1 MDWAWIVPLTT
12 TKYTQKDLKPITCNL
27 TPTNIKAMEKF
38 KQLRNIFKGDSI
50 IWMIFFLLCI
60 TSVLEVYSSS
70 SILGYKTGNYWY
82 AALYHTLLLGVGLV
96 AMVCVLNVPCRY
108 FKVMTPLMVPFS
120 WILLVLVYLIGT
132 KENDAA
138 RWIKLF
144 GIIPLQPSE
153 IAKGTMVLATAHILS
168 QLQTPDG
175 AHPKAFKYVCITAG
189 ILIALV
195 FPENFSTAALMGVV
209 VFIMMIIGR
218 VPMRQIGYLCTAVA
232 VVAVAAVMLVFV
244 LGKSKDQLVQ
254 DNKAQERQ
262 YTEVV
267 TKGTQTEQKATP
279 KRKGVLHRLDLWK
292 DRVEDFL
299 DNKYVAPKEYD
310 LDKNG
315 QVGHANIAISSCNI
329 VGKGPGNSEQR
340 DFLPLAF
347 SDFIYAIIFEELGW
361 FGAAFVAML
370 YISLL
375 FRTGYIAGQCEN
387 TFPAYLAMGLA
398 LMIVVQALFNMC
410 VAVGLAPVTGQPLPL
425 ISKGGTSSIIN
436 CIYIGVILSVS
447 RTAKKRSDRATVM
460 AKAQKA

>member
-1 MDWAWIVPLTT
+1 MDRL
-12 TKYTQKDLKPITCNL
+12 
-27 TPTNIKAMEKF
+27 

-50 IWMIFFLLCI
+50 IWMIFFLLCVI
-60 TSVLEVYSSS
+60 SILEVYSSS

-82 AALYHTLLLGVGLV
+82 AAFYHTALLGVGLMV
-96 AMVCVLNVPCRY
+96 MVCVLNVPCRY
-108 FKVMTPLMVPFS
+108 FKIMTPLMVPLS
-120 WILLVLVYLIGT
+120 VVLLVLVYLIGT

-144 GIIPLQPSE
+144 GVIPVQPSE

-168 QLQTPDG
+168 QLQTPNG

-189 ILIALV
+189 VLIALI

-218 VPMRQIGYLCTAVA
+218 VPMRQIGYLCSCV
-232 VVAVAAVMLVFV
+232 VFV
-244 LGKSKDQLVQ
+244 VLLSVMAVFMLGKSKDQLAHDEVA
-254 DNKAQERQ
+254 KERQ
-262 YTEVV
+262 LTEVV
-267 TKGTQTEQKATP
+267 HEKAY
-279 KRKGVLHRLDLWK
+279 KESAAGGRGSLLHRLDLWK
-292 DRVEDFL
+292 DRMSNFLNTEYVEPE
-299 DNKYVAPKEYD
+299 KYD

-315 QVGHANIAISSCNI
+315 QVGHANIAISSSNFLG
-329 VGKGPGNSEQR
+329 VGPGNSVQR

-361 FGAAFVAML
+361 IGAAFVALL

-375 FRTGYIAGQCEN
+375 FRTGYIARQCQN

-436 CIYIGVILSVS
+436 CIYIGVILSIS
-447 RTAKKRSDRATVM
+447 RTAKRRDGDGPAVTH
-460 AKAQKA
+460 KAA